1 MTTIERIMWEMTQWQ
16 RFLDRGGDP
25 TVAATGWFE

>member
-1 MTTIERIMWEMTQWQ
+1 MWEMTQWQ